1 MKAIVFLALIA
12 AASAVQIQ
20 DARVPAFLEGF
31 AMGLTIDIKNMTE
44 CASHA
49 QMTIL
54 PFEKALPV
62 VKEALAKDSVS
73 ELKYTLPL
81 LGVGIQEVAR
91 ALKACRS
98 SMYASVNE
106 IGAEFQFPEK
116 SAEVLSKIL
125 LPSSQENLDA
135 MATAFMS
142 KDYFT
147 AGVYGG
153 RAISVFLG
161 NDAHSVLQS
170 RSTTY

>member
-1 MKAIVFLALIA
+1 MKAFFLLALIA
-12 AASAVQIQ
+12 AVSAVRIE
-20 DARVPAFLEGF
+20 DARVPAFIEGF

-62 VKEALAKDSVS
+62 VKDALAKDSVS

-98 SMYASVNE
+98 SLYASVNE
-106 IGAEFQFPEK
+106 VGAEFQFPEK
-116 SAEVLSKIL
+116 SADVLSKIL

-153 RAISVFLG
+153 RAVSVFLG
-161 NDAHSVLQS
+161 YDSQTAL
-170 RSTTY
+170 RARRTY

>member
-1 MKAIVFLALIA
+1 VFLALIA
-12 AASAVQIQ
+12 AAAAIKIE
-20 DARVPAFLEGF
+20 DARVPAFIEGF

-44 CASHA
+44 CASRA

-62 VKEALAKDSVS
+62 VKDALAKDSVS

-91 ALKACRS
+91 ALKSCRIS
-98 SMYASVNE
+98 LHASVNE
-106 IGAEFQFPEK
+106 VGAEFQLPEK

-142 KDYFT
+142 KDFFT

-153 RAISVFLG
+153 RAIAAFLG
-161 NDAHSVLQS
+161 NDSQSAFHSRTVK
-170 RSTTY
+170 Y